1 MNPSR
6 ILVFLPC
13 HSLSDFPTWL
23 DEADADALLAAW
35 TAAWDPRLIA
45 GVGRMPEWAS
55 VDLPP
60 RDAGRVLG
68 IVPAF
73 IDERFAGQTDGSVI
87 DDSAWVRG
95 VTGRDALVAA
105 ARAAIGV
112 EDGPIPLLAEDFHAV
127 GLAWLIGELLARR
140 MRSHSGIESSGF
152 GDAVVAAARAAVAGD
167 EATARERLQECFGA
181 LEAAR
186 SHYYPVDVWLV
197 DLVLLS
203 ESTLGRALDAELAS
217 PVPLAVVATGRVIE
231 ELAARNPAALA
242 VLCGRREAGTL
253 AAVGGRHDARPLD
266 LCTPLEID
274 ASFSHGMQA
283 WSDHAGGPPTTFGQ
297 IAGGSAPILPRLLAD
312 RGYRGAIWTLF
323 DGTPLPDPGTSRI
336 IWQGSDGGTID
347 GLGRAPLDARDSKTI
362 LLLAERIGDAMDHDH
377 AAILQ
382 FAHYPGTA
390 SPWFTALRRIGGW
403 STVLGTFA
411 TPEEVLGRTSE
422 AGVVVSF
429 AADDYPVSLPRE
441 APGIRAQI
449 EEQIAAARRAPEVI
463 AAAPLV
469 ADSARPSPAA
479 QPSAPRQ
486 RGLARIFTRRHDDLR
501 LVLDNGLVR
510 VRVHETTGGILS
522 VRRPGDRGNR
532 MSQRLAV
539 RWTRPAPPAG
549 RPWESVAERA
559 EYAAMVADSID
570 RSGDAI
576 ESRGR
581 LTAADGTHAGSFLQ
595 RVRLV
600 AGRPLAIVET
610 EVQAARGFAGL
621 ALEAYVAC
629 QFAWHE
635 NEAPDVR
642 RSHCLESIV
651 TERWQF
657 TAPHFIEIRTDAG
670 RHGQSP
676 TTIFPC
682 GLPWHVRTSEHM
694 LDVILPA
701 DDRPPATCRLA
712 IGVGDETAAAVAVEL
727 LRWTEAAERG

>member
-6 ILVFLPC
+6 IIVFLPC
-13 HSLSDFPTWL
+13 HSLADFPTWL
-23 DEADADALLAAW
+23 EEADADALLASW

-45 GVGRMPEWAS
+45 AVGRMPEWAS
-55 VDLPP
+55 VDVPP
-60 RDAGRVLG
+60 RDAGRILG

-73 IDERFAGQTDGSVI
+73 IDERFAGQIDGPLI

-95 VTGRDALVAA
+95 VAGRDAMVAA

-112 EDGPIPLLAEDFHAV
+112 ADGPAPTLVEDFHAV

-167 EATARERLQECFGA
+167 DATARQRLGECFGA
-181 LEAAR
+181 LENAR

-203 ESTLGRALDAELAS
+203 ASTLGRAIDAELAS
-217 PVPLAVVATGRVIE
+217 PVPLAVVATGEVIE
-231 ELAARNPAALA
+231 TLATRNPAALA
-242 VLCGRREAGTL
+242 VLRGRREAGTL

-266 LCTPLEID
+266 LCTPLEVD
-274 ASFSHGMQA
+274 ASFRRGMQA

-297 IAGGSAPILPRLLAD
+297 IAGGASPILPKLLMD
-312 RGYRGAIWTLF
+312 RGFHGTIWTLF

-336 IWQGSDGGTID
+336 IWQGPDGGTID
-347 GLGRAPLDARDSKTI
+347 GLGRGPLDARDAKTI

-390 SPWFTALRRIGGW
+390 SPWFVALRRIGGW
-403 STVLGTFA
+403 SRVLGTFA
-411 TPEEVLGRTSE
+411 TPEEVLRRTSE
-422 AGVVVSF
+422 AGVVASF
-429 AADDYPVSLPRE
+429 AADDYPVSLPQN
-441 APGIRAQI
+441 AIGIRTQI
-449 EEQIAAARRAPEVI
+449 EHQVACARRAPEVL
-463 AAAPLV
+463 AAAAL
-469 ADSARPSPAA
+469 ATDSARPSSAVE
-479 QPSAPRQ
+479 SFAPRR
-486 RGLARIFTRRHDDLR
+486 RGLARFFTRRPDDPR

-510 VRVHETTGGILS
+510 VRMHEATGGILS

-539 RWTRPAPPAG
+539 RSTRPAPAAG
-549 RPWESVAERA
+549 RPWESVEERA
-559 EYAAMVADSID
+559 DYAAMVADSIARVD
-570 RSGDAI
+570 DAI

-581 LTAADGTHAGSFLQ
+581 LVAADGAEAGSFLQ
-595 RVRLV
+595 RVWLV
-600 AGRPLAIVET
+600 CGRPLAVVEM
-610 EVQAARGFAGL
+610 EVQAARAFAGP

-629 QFAWHE
+629 RFAWHE
-635 NEAPDVR
+635 NEMPDIR
-642 RSHCLESIV
+642 RSHCLESIA

-657 TAPHFIEIRTDAG
+657 TAPHFIEVRTDAG

-676 TTIFPC
+676 TTVFPC

-694 LDVILPA
+694 LDVILAA
-701 DDRPPATCRLA
+701 DDRPPAPCRLA
-712 IGVGDETAAAVAVEL
+712 IGVGDEAAATVAVEV
-727 LRWTEAAERG
+727 LRWTAAVERG